1 MERKLVM
8 SVLGLATLASASILA
23 MLIVLLFGNKGE
35 LHVNLVER
43 FLLVLIFL
51 AALAAPFVM
60 AALMGA
66 FVFQRSRTT
75 RRSLIGLCVLIS
87 AAWAVI
93 WLEDQGS
100 LGALAAPALGAPLAF
115 ASMLHRGREVKS

>member
-43 FLLVLIFL
+43 FLLVLTFL